1 MSSYVIPN
9 LANACKVLELVARSA
24 RGLSLSEL
32 EQQLSL
38 PRTTAFRILQTL
50 CIEGLLCKQGR
61 KYLVG
66 NTLFRLGLDLINH
79 HPLQQQ
85 ALPQLQQLVLQ
96 TGLTAQLVL
105 PQQHQALIVA
115 VVDSAA
121 AVNCA
126 EVAQKPNLQQMA
138 ARPGFCAALNCS
150 AAGKVFLA
158 HLYFDELEQLSGGF
172 ERHTTQSITDLARL
186 RVELPRI
193 QARGYALDE
202 QEYRDGVRCLAAPVR
217 DERGVVVAA
226 VGVTGS
232 VALFP
237 ELATATVAAAV
248 KQAAIQ
254 ISLSTYRP
262 ELLAN
267 SR

>member
-24 RGLSLSEL
+24 QGLSLSEL

-66 NTLFRLGLDLINH
+66 NALFRLGLDLINH

-105 PQQHQALIVA
+105 PQQQSALIAA
-115 VVDSAA
+115 VVDS
-121 AVNCA
+121 
-126 EVAQKPNLQQMA
+126 PNPALIA

-158 HLYFDELEQLSGGF
+158 HLYFDELEQLASGF
-172 ERHTTQSITDLARL
+172 AQQTTQSITDLARL

-202 QEYRDGVRCLAAPVR
+202 QEYRDGIRCLAVPVR
-217 DERGVVVAA
+217 DGRGVVVAA
-226 VGVTGS
+226 VGVTGA
-232 VALFP
+232 VAAFP

-254 ISLSTYRP
+254 ISLATYRP

>member
-9 LANACKVLELVARSA
+9 LANACKVLELVARSVH
-24 RGLSLSEL
+24 GMSLSEL

-50 CIEGLLCKQGR
+50 CMEGLLCKQGR

-66 NTLFRLGLDLINH
+66 NALFRLGLDLINH

-105 PQQHQALIVA
+105 PQQQSALIAA
-115 VVDSAA
+115 VVDSPKS
-121 AVNCA
+121 
-126 EVAQKPNLQQMA
+126 QLMA
-138 ARPGFCAALNCS
+138 ARPGYCAALNCS
-150 AAGKVFLA
+150 AAGKLFLA
-158 HLYFDELEQLSGGF
+158 HLYFDDLDSLASGF
-172 ERHTTQSITDLARL
+172 VKQTTQSITDPARL
-186 RVELPRI
+186 KVELPRI

-202 QEYRDGVRCLAAPVR
+202 QECRDGVRCLAAPVR
-217 DERGVVVAA
+217 DQRGIVVAA

-237 ELATATVAAAV
+237 ELATAAVATAV

-254 ISLSTYRP
+254 ISLATYRP
-262 ELLAN
+262 ELLVGG
-267 SR
+267 R

>member
-9 LANACKVLELVARSA
+9 LANACKVLELVARSVH
-24 RGLSLSEL
+24 GLSLSEL

-66 NTLFRLGLDLINH
+66 NSLFRLGLDLINH

-105 PQQHQALIVA
+105 PQQHKAMIAA
-115 VVDSAA
+115 VVDSSTPAG
-121 AVNCA
+121 
-126 EVAQKPNLQQMA
+126 QSPNLQQIA

-150 AAGKVFLA
+150 AAGKLFLA
-158 HLYFDELEQLSGGF
+158 HLYFDELEQLAVGF
-172 ERHTTQSITDLARL
+172 EQQTSQSITDLARL

-202 QEYRDGVRCLAAPVR
+202 QECRDGVRCLAAPVR
-217 DERGVVVAA
+217 DQRGVVVAA
-226 VGVTGS
+226 VGVTGA
-232 VALFP
+232 VAVFP
-237 ELATATVAAAV
+237 QLATATVAAAV

-254 ISLSTYRP
+254 ISLATYRP